1 MPDGFEIKLPS
12 EEEQSLEHFE
22 AKNAREFVND
32 VKCRFIQV
40 NQRDKYDNF
49 LNVLK
54 DYKTQRFDH
63 LWPLFFYYI
72 VKWIFILKNE
82 MDSINFCC
90 L

>member
-12 EEEQSLEHFE
+12 EEEQSLEHFD
-22 AKNAREFVND
+22 AKNAKEFVND

-40 NQRDKYDNF
+40 NQRDKYGNF

-63 LWPLFFYYI
+63 W
-72 VKWIFILKNE
+72 
-82 MDSINFCC
+82 
-90 L
+90 